1 MDDSTNRQSK
11 VKVVRWE
18 KMKKKGRKEGTD
30 GGMCLQDKGH
40 REVPASSRSEEEERK
55 DPPLESSERASP
67 CGHRDVRLLVSQA
80 VREHIPLV

>member
-1 MDDSTNRQSK
+1 MM
-11 VKVVRWE
+11 E
-18 KMKKKGRKEGTD
+18 AEA